1 MSAASAAACNTAAM
15 TTTTNKAKQT
25 ADKAE
30 RDVLARLADRGEE
43 ALQRLAE
50 LPGGTRAAKAFNEL
64 RDRVDELGRKVR
76 GIDKLEARVAK
87 LEKEL
92 AALKRAQK
100 PAIEAKAP
108 NRKAAP

>member
-1 MSAASAAACNTAAM
+1 MA
-15 TTTTNKAKQT
+15 TTTTTATKTKQT

-43 ALQRLAE
+43 ALQRLAD
-50 LPGGTRAAKAFNEL
+50 LPGGTRAAKAFNDL
-64 RDRVDELGRKVR
+64 RERVDELGRKVR

-100 PAIEAKAP
+100 PAAETKAP
-108 NRKAAP
+108 NRKAGP

>member
-1 MSAASAAACNTAAM
+1 MATNT
-15 TTTTNKAKQT
+15 T
-25 ADKAE
+25 KAE
-30 RDVLARLADRGEE
+30 EPAGKAEKDVLARLADRGEE
-43 ALQRLAE
+43 ALRRVAD

-76 GIDKLEARVAK
+76 GIDKLEERVAK

-92 AALKRAQK
+92 AALKRAHK
-100 PAIEAKAP
+100 PAGEAKAP

>member
-1 MSAASAAACNTAAM
+1 M
-15 TTTTNKAKQT
+15 TTTTTKTKET

-43 ALQRLAE
+43 ALQRLAD

-64 RDRVDELGRKVR
+64 RDRVDELGKKVR

-92 AALKRAQK
+92 AGLKRAQK
-100 PAIEAKAP
+100 PAGEAKAP

>member
-1 MSAASAAACNTAAM
+1 M
-15 TTTTNKAKQT
+15 TTTTTKAKET
-25 ADKAE
+25 AGKAE
-30 RDVLARLADRGEE
+30 KDVLARLADRGEE
-43 ALQRLAE
+43 ALQRLAD

-64 RDRVDELGRKVR
+64 RDRVDELGKKVR
-76 GIDKLEARVAK
+76 GIDKLEERVVM

-100 PAIEAKAP
+100 PASETKAP